1 MISVNFCIYSS
12 AYLGVTPYV
21 IEVEVDISAGL
32 PTFSIVGLGD
42 TAILESRYRVKTAL
56 KNSGYLLSPK
66 RIVINLS
73 PAGLRKE
80 GAQYDFPLAVTLMYL
95 SGYLKDP
102 YQKLKKY
109 LWLGELSLNGKLKS
123 VKGLINTAILAK
135 EKGFQG
141 IIIPKDNLEEASL
154 IEGIQVIALS
164 SLKEVQEFLL
174 DEEERDDRLSIS
186 EEEFI
191 FPYDFSEVKGQSHAK
206 RALEISAA
214 GGHNILMI
222 GSPGSGKSMLAKR
235 LPGILPPMSLEE
247 RIEATKLY
255 SISGELDGKKL
266 SLQERPF
273 RAPHHTTT
281 EIAMIGGG
289 KKMMPGEISLASGGI
304 LLLDEMNEFKKSVLE
319 ALRQPLEDRVVR
331 ITRAL
336 YRLEYQADTILVGTS
351 NPCPCGYA
359 FENNCRCTAS
369 EKYHYQKKL
378 SGPILDRIDLY
389 VEMRRLTEE
398 ELLADRE
405 EESSKEIKKRVIL
418 ARKIQEERYGNT
430 FHTNAKM
437 TQEERK
443 QYCSLSEEDKEFFKV
458 AFTKLEISARGFTK
472 LLSVARTIADLAGR
486 EKIERE
492 DLLEALSYRR
502 KF

>member
-1 MISVNFCIYSS
+1 MNFCIYSS

-21 IEVEVDISAGL
+21 IEVEVDIGRGL

-56 KNSGYLLSPK
+56 KNSGYPLSPQ
-66 RIVINLS
+66 RIIINLS

-80 GAQYDFPLAVTLMYL
+80 GAQYDFPIAVSLMYL
-95 SGYLKDP
+95 SSYLKDP
-102 YQKLKKY
+102 YQKLKQY
-109 LWLGELSLNGKLKS
+109 LWLGELSLSGKLKS
-123 VKGLINTAILAK
+123 VRGLINTAILAK

-141 IIIPKDNLEEASL
+141 IVIPKENLEEASL
-154 IEGIQVIALS
+154 IEGIRIIALS
-164 SLKEVQEFLL
+164 SLQEVQEFLL
-174 DEEERDDRLSIS
+174 ESGFRDDRISIMEEERD
-186 EEEFI
+186 

-206 RALEISAA
+206 RALEIAAA
-214 GGHNILMI
+214 GGHNILLI
-222 GSPGSGKSMLAKR
+222 GTPGSGKSMLAKR
-235 LPGILPPMSLEE
+235 VLGILPPMSAEE
-247 RIEATKLY
+247 SIETTKLY
-255 SISGELDGKKL
+255 SISGELNGKRFSWK
-266 SLQERPF
+266 QRPF
-273 RAPHHTTT
+273 RSPHHTTT

-304 LLLDEMNEFKKSVLE
+304 LVLDEMNEFKKSVLE

-331 ITRAL
+331 ITRAM

-359 FENNCRCTAS
+359 FEKNCRCTAT
-369 EKYHYQKKL
+369 EQYHYQKKL

-389 VEMRRLTEE
+389 VEMKRLTEE
-398 ELLADRE
+398 ELLEERE
-405 EESSKEIKKRVIL
+405 QESSKEIKKRVL
-418 ARKIQEERYGNT
+418 SARKMQERRYKNC
-430 FHTNAKM
+430 FHNNAKM

-443 QYCSLSEEDKEFFKV
+443 KYCVLSEEDKIFFKK
-458 AFTKLEISARGFTK
+458 ALAKLEISARGFTK

-486 EKIERE
+486 EKLERK
-492 DLLEALSYRR
+492 DVLEALSYRR